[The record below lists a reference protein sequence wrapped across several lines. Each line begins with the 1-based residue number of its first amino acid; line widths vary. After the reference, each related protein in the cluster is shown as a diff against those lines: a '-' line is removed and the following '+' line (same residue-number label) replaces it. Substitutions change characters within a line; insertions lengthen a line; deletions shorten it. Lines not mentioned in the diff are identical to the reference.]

1 MNYCFFSKSQLTW
14 SREVILKKVK
24 PVFIIYSFS
33 FQPWQ
38 QRKLITNRKADEFFK
53 RLLLVWRKK
62 VTSYGVVYILMCLLW
77 SCKLML
83 WDFRNFSLLTRSLPE
98 CLMEFCKVNLTYE
111 SVDEIL
117 WCDDSNETSSAV
129 LSHGTI
135 YSVCSSNFWVRGWN
149 PMMWPFKWKLS
160 ACTVTFCYLFVKILE
175 SEIWKFGQIL
185 PLATFGSERV
195 KQI

>member
-1 MNYCFFSKSQLTW
+1 MLVFQKSSISSINKKLVFRYWIIIFFSKTQLSW

-38 QRKLITNRKADEFFK
+38 QRKLIENRKADEIFK

-83 WDFRNFSLLTRSLPE
+83 WDFRNFSLLSKSKLCKL
-98 CLMEFCKVNLTYE
+98 CLVTLHGHK
-111 SVDEIL
+111 IL
-117 WCDDSNETSSAV
+117 KNVKNETVRSRSC
-129 LSHGTI
+129 LS
-135 YSVCSSNFWVRGWN
+135 
-149 PMMWPFKWKLS
+149 
-160 ACTVTFCYLFVKILE
+160 
-175 SEIWKFGQIL
+175 
-185 PLATFGSERV
+185 
-195 KQI
+195 